1 MKYFYN
7 PIKMS
12 TVLWRFLKLVVKG
25 HIQLDNIVMADISLT
40 NRGYEGEL
48 TIPLRMLKVTP

>member
-1 MKYFYN
+1 
-7 PIKMS
+7 MS
-12 TVLWRFLKLVVKG
+12 TVLWRFLKLVIKG

-48 TIPLRMLKVTP
+48 TIPFTYVKGNALKLTKKLIK